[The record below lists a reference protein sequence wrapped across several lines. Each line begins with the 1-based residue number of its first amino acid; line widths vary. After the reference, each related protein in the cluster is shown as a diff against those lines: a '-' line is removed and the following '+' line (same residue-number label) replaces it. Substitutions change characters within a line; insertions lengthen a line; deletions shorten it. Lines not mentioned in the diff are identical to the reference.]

1 LEPNTNKFTKTAI
14 VYKGASNYKLQSK
27 LGEGAVGEVFRVVH
41 KQTQELYALK
51 RVSKISATMVSTYY
65 FFIMRH
71 QILNFQLKS
80 LRICPLLSKIFVFFS
95 ECSPFLDL
103 LERASK
109 RNKQREIGP
118 YQA

>member
-51 RVSKISATMVSTYY
+51 RVSKISATMVSDLFYCVSHFKFLFKMDST
-65 FFIMRH
+65 
-71 QILNFQLKS
+71 ILLK
-80 LRICPLLSKIFVFFS
+80 IFGELSKYL
-95 ECSPFLDL
+95 PFLPL
-103 LERASK
+103 IRK
-109 RNKQREIGP
+109 NK
-118 YQA
+118 